1 MIRVTAYSA
10 KNGLTKTDSLEGA
23 RAALADEKAVIWVH
37 FDRRSET
44 SDAILEQLF
53 GFHPLAIE
61 DVYKGGHRPKVE
73 DYHDY
78 LYLIVHALADG
89 EPDPALPE
97 LRELDLFLGS
107 NFLVS
112 HSDGAAT
119 AFQAVAKRL
128 DQDPKAIARGPAFLA
143 HAILDQVIDRF
154 RPFGDAYGKVLEQLE
169 DRVLAKRGAV
179 EGEESLEQILELTRA
194 LVRLRRLAIAQ
205 RHVLTRLAQAEFD
218 EIPADSQ
225 PFFRDVS
232 EHFVEFHDD
241 VEVHLDEARALFE
254 AFHSLSSYRMN
265 EVMRLLTVISTIVL
279 PLTFVTGVYGMNF
292 PNMPE
297 FSVPHSY
304 ELAWG
309 IMISLSLV
317 QVIWFRRRGWL

>member
-1 MIRVTAYSA
+1 M
-10 KNGLTKTDSLEGA
+10 
-23 RAALADEKAVIWVH
+23 
-37 FDRRSET
+37 
-44 SDAILEQLF
+44 
-53 GFHPLAIE
+53 
-61 DVYKGGHRPKVE
+61 
-73 DYHDY
+73 
-78 LYLIVHALADG
+78 
-89 EPDPALPE
+89 
-97 LRELDLFLGS
+97 
-107 NFLVS
+107 
-112 HSDGAAT
+112 
-119 AFQAVAKRL
+119 
-128 DQDPKAIARGPAFLA
+128 AIARLGNPTLDIHRYSARLDELGQEAMDVAGGSLEPERLAAAIDHVLFGRYGYRGNSEEYAEPANSY
-143 HAILDQVIDRF
+143 LDQVIDRF